1 MTLARALRRQL
12 VLVHTGLA
20 ALASV
25 GPATGR
31 AAKMST
37 ASGHKLVAQGTSLIL
52 EPNGT
57 AATSAVVFMHGLGD
71 TAHGW
76 VDSVDEFWAPSLPGT
91 RFTLLTAP
99 TRPVTV

>member
-20 ALASV
+20 AIASV
-25 GPATGR
+25 GPAGR
-31 AAKMST
+31 AKMST

-52 EPNGT
+52 EPNGGPV
-57 AATSAVVFMHGLGD
+57 TSSVIFMHGLGD

-76 VDSVDEFWAPSLPGT
+76 VDSVDEFFAPALPGT